1 MAGLR
6 PYIFGRPDACN
17 RLHAPRRGG
26 ASVGLL
32 SLPGRCRTRCETLW
46 ATRSRLLVSRAVCGR
61 AGRRGS
67 EEARKARQR
76 TMHMCSGRARNLA
89 EEGGRLEGVGAGA
102 EDVVDHGHRV
112 SGVWMVPMACWRP
125 PCRWRRARDAGVVLE
140 REDAWRRR
148 AELEGLLESA
158 AAQHVARSYRRC
170 RAMR

>member
-6 PYIFGRPDACN
+6 PHIFGRPDACN

-46 ATRSRLLVSRAVCGR
+46 ATRSRLLVSWAVCGR

-76 TMHMCSGRARNLA
+76 TMHTYSGRASRSNRGRWSARRHRGQVPKTLSVLIIERAACGWCRWHAGARHVGGEGRAMPEWYSSARALA
-89 EEGGRLEGVGAGA
+89 EGA
-102 EDVVDHGHRV
+102 
-112 SGVWMVPMACWRP
+112 SNW
-125 PCRWRRARDAGVVLE
+125 
-140 REDAWRRR
+140 
-148 AELEGLLESA
+148 
-158 AAQHVARSYRRC
+158 
-170 RAMR
+170 